1 MSRPVNGSAFTL
13 YGWSV
18 CFWAI
23 LNAFQYGYHISV
35 LNQIQAVLSCKLVSP
50 NLAHAPRLSS
60 CIPMSD
66 LTFSLVTA
74 IFTVGGLAGSLLANS
89 FIDSWGRRGTHR
101 FCAILVA
108 LGAALMGL
116 SSNIY
121 FLLLGRVI
129 IGLGN
134 GLSLCVGPIFLA
146 EIAPSSISGSI
157 GVLTQLAIVFGIM
170 LTQFIGINLATPA
183 LWRFV
188 FFISFCLAVLQAFSA
203 SVVVESPAFLLKQ
216 GRLEDHKHAAYR
228 LWGTS
233 IPSLA
238 SEESLLNED
247 FEELRAASPD
257 NVTISQVFTS
267 KELRKPLLIVCYGML
282 AQQVSG
288 INAVLYYSNDILAKS
303 LPEFGPYVS
312 LGVTVINVIMTFPP
326 IILIERMG
334 RRPLLLLST
343 LGGMASVVALGYGLD
358 SGAPTFSSLAIITF
372 VMSFATGLGPIPFV
386 MIPEV
391 SPPYAVSALSSV
403 ALSLNWIVNF
413 IVGFSFLPLRNVL
426 AGGDRFKEGRIFYLF
441 VFLLG
446 FSAFLLFRVYR
457 P

>member
-1 MSRPVNGSAFTL
+1 
-13 YGWSV
+13 
-18 CFWAI
+18 
-23 LNAFQYGYHISV
+23 
-35 LNQIQAVLSCKLVSP
+35 
-50 NLAHAPRLSS
+50 
-60 CIPMSD
+60 MSD

-116 SSNIY
+116 SSNLY

-170 LTQFIGINLATPA
+170 ITQFIGINLATPA

-188 FFISFCLAVLQAFSA
+188 FFISFCLAALQAFSA

-228 LWGTS
+228 LW
-233 IPSLA
+233 A
-238 SEESLLNED
+238 EESLLNED
-247 FEELRAASPD
+247 YEEPRAASPD
-257 NVTISQVFTS
+257 NVTFSQVFTS
-267 KELRKPLLIVCYGML
+267 KELREPLMIVCYGML

-288 INAVLYYSNDILAKS
+288 INAGAVLYYSNDILAKS
-303 LPEFGPYVS
+303 LPELGPYVS

-326 IILIERMG
+326 IILIERLG

-343 LGGMASVVALGYGLD
+343 LGGMASVGALGYGLD
-358 SGAPTFSSLAIITF
+358 SGASTFSSLAIITF

-391 SPPYAVSALSSV
+391 SPPYAVSSLSSV

-413 IVGFSFLPLRNVL
+413 IVGFSFLPLRNLL